1 MSSPGGRHSGG
12 GLRGKS
18 TFSKAARRRLF
29 AFLLSIET
37 KPDYFITLT
46 YPDTFDAPWEE
57 SFRHL
62 TILIKRL
69 RRRFPSSALFW
80 KREYTEAGVCHFH
93 LIVWGMSLSGHYEE
107 FSRFWWES
115 TGCLSQDHLKSGT
128 KIEPP
133 KGNWH
138 YYLAK
143 YVSKPVE
150 GHTGRYWGIYG
161 RSALSYYPV
170 EVLDLD
176 YSFYHHLQFALSG
189 LRFGKNS
196 VDLFNNLQE
205 IVNELRYQYG

>member
-115 TGCLSQDHLKSGT
+115 AGRLSQDHLKSGT
-128 KIEPP
+128 KIESP

-150 GHTGRYWGIYG
+150 GQAIVTGKQIG
-161 RSALSYYPV
+161 RAHV
-170 EVLDLD
+170 
-176 YSFYHHLQFALSG
+176 
-189 LRFGKNS
+189 
-196 VDLFNNLQE
+196 
-205 IVNELRYQYG
+205 